1 MIIITINICAYIQ
14 IFRLVETTIFTL
26 LSPPNK
32 CFFHFI
38 HYPFSRI
45 KHSIVLYM
53 YNKIFSKFCISK
65 RFTVT
70 LIRKITNFFNL
81 KKKKKNTLIKH
92 SVCNRKKS
100 ACVRAINRKLILI
113 FVPTKEQFYI

>member
-81 KKKKKNTLIKH
+81 KKKKKHADQTQCLQSEEK
-92 SVCNRKKS
+92 
-100 ACVRAINRKLILI
+100 CVRAINRKLILI